1 MTSASCDGRY
11 GLIPDER
18 SESVRTACGDD
29 VARSKLTDR
38 LMVRF
43 LKAMNPDDIK
53 KAPVRPGQ

>member
-1 MTSASCDGRY
+1 
-11 GLIPDER
+11 
-18 SESVRTACGDD
+18 